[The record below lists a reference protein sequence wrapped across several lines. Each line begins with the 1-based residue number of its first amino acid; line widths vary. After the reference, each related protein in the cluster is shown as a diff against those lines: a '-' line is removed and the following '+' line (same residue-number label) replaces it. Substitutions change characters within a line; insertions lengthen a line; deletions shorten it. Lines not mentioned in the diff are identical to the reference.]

1 MSPLYAEYHDL
12 IQAPHLYP
20 KISIYMPTHRRH
32 PERMQD
38 PIRFRNLVRLIEHE
52 LLDGRPVSITMSLL
66 EPLRA
71 LADDHAFWTHL
82 LDGLAVLRSPEEFR
96 VYTLQ
101 RPVPEIAVV
110 GERYLTKPLMRIMQS
125 ADRFQIL
132 ALTRNRVRLFEGD
145 RDTVDE
151 IALHESVPATIEA
164 ALGSELTESHMT
176 VASFGQ
182 GGGSIRHAQVDAS
195 SDDKQD
201 LERFYRAVDDAI
213 FEFHSR
219 PTGLPLIVAA
229 LPQHASI
236 FGSVSHNPLR
246 MDVTIPRNPD
256 VTDVDT
262 LRAAA
267 WTALEPSY
275 VKRLQAMVSSF
286 EEAAAKGH
294 GTSDLLQAGK
304 AAAVGR
310 IATLLVDASIRIPGR
325 VADEIGH
332 IEFDDLHRTTH
343 GDILDDLGE
352 VVMRHGGD
360 VVVVP
365 TERMPTS
372 SGVAAIYRY

>member
-1 MSPLYAEYHDL
+1 MSSLYADYRDL
-12 IQAPHLYP
+12 IRAPHQYP

-32 PERMQD
+32 PERIQD
-38 PIRFRNLVRLIEHE
+38 PIRFRNLIRLVEHE
-52 LLDGRPVSITMSLL
+52 LLDGRPESITTSLL
-66 EPLRA
+66 EPLRS
-71 LADDHAFWTHL
+71 LADDHVFWTHM

-151 IALHESVPATIEA
+151 IALHEAVPATIET
-164 ALGSELTESHMT
+164 ALGSELTASHMT
-176 VASFGQ
+176 VASFGV
-182 GGGSIRHAQVDAS
+182 GSGSIRHSQVDAS
-195 SDDKQD
+195 YDEKMD
-201 LERFYRAVDDAI
+201 LERFYRAVDDAVS
-213 FEFHSR
+213 EYHSR

-229 LPQHASI
+229 LPQHAAI

-246 MDVTIPRNPD
+246 LDASIPRNPD
-256 VTDVDT
+256 VTDIDT
-262 LRAAA
+262 LRIAA
-267 WTALEPSY
+267 WTALEPGY
-275 VKRLQAMVSSF
+275 VKRLQSMVSSF
-286 EEAAAKGH
+286 EEAAAKGN
-294 GTSDLLQAGK
+294 GTADLLQAGK
-304 AAAVGR
+304 AAAIGR
-310 IATLLVDASIRIPGR
+310 IATLLVDASKRIPGR

-360 VVVVP
+360 VIVVP
-365 TERMPTS
+365 PERMPTS

>member
-1 MSPLYAEYHDL
+1 MSSLYADYHDL
-12 IQAPHLYP
+12 IQTPHLYP
-20 KISIYMPTHRRH
+20 KISLYMPTHRRH
-32 PERMQD
+32 PERIQD
-38 PIRFRNLVRLIEHE
+38 PIRFRNLLRLVEHD
-52 LLDGRPVSITMSLL
+52 LLDGRPESITTSLL

-71 LADDHAFWTHL
+71 LADDHEFWTHM
-82 LDGLAVLRSPEEFR
+82 LDGLAVLRSPDEFR

-101 RPVPEIAVV
+101 RPLPEIAVV

-132 ALTRNRVRLFEGD
+132 ALTRTRARLFEGD

-151 IALHESVPATIEA
+151 IPLHEAVPATIEA
-164 ALGSELTESHMT
+164 ALGLELTSSHMT
-176 VASFGQ
+176 IASFGV
-182 GGGSIRHAQVDAS
+182 GNGSMRHSQIDAS
-195 SDDKQD
+195 YDDALD

-213 FEFHSR
+213 YEYHSR
-219 PTGLPLIVAA
+219 PSGLPLIVAA
-229 LPQHASI
+229 LPQHAAQFS
-236 FGSVSHNPLR
+236 SVSHNPLR
-246 MDVTIPRNPD
+246 SEVMIPRNPD
-256 VTDVDT
+256 VTDLDT
-262 LRAAA
+262 LRVAA
-267 WTALEPSY
+267 WMALEPSY
-275 VKRLQAMVSSF
+275 VKRLQTVVTSF
-286 EEAAAKGH
+286 EEAVAKGH
-294 GTSDLLQAGK
+294 GTADLLQAGK

-310 IATLLVDASIRIPGR
+310 IETLLVDASTRIPGR

>member
-1 MSPLYAEYHDL
+1 MSSLYADYRDL
-12 IQAPHLYP
+12 IRAPHQYP

-32 PERMQD
+32 PERIQD
-38 PIRFRNLVRLIEHE
+38 PIRFRNLIRLVEHE
-52 LLDGRPVSITMSLL
+52 LLDGRPESITTSLL
-66 EPLRA
+66 EPLRS
-71 LADDHAFWTHL
+71 LADDHVFWTHM

-151 IALHESVPATIEA
+151 IALHEAVPATIET
-164 ALGSELTESHMT
+164 ALGSELTASHMT
-176 VASFGQ
+176 VASFGV
-182 GGGSIRHAQVDAS
+182 GSGSIRHSQVDAS
-195 SDDKQD
+195 YDEKMD
-201 LERFYRAVDDAI
+201 LERFYRAVDDAVS
-213 FEFHSR
+213 EYHSR

-229 LPQHASI
+229 LPQHAAI

-246 MDVTIPRNPD
+246 LDASIPRSPD
-256 VTDVDT
+256 VTDIDT
-262 LRAAA
+262 LRIAA
-267 WTALEPSY
+267 WTALEPGY
-275 VKRLQAMVSSF
+275 VKRLQSMVSSF
-286 EEAAAKGH
+286 EEAAAKGN
-294 GTSDLLQAGK
+294 GTADLLQAGK
-304 AAAVGR
+304 AAAIGR
-310 IATLLVDASIRIPGR
+310 IATLLVDASKRIPGR

-360 VVVVP
+360 VIVVP
-365 TERMPTS
+365 PERMPTS